1 MVPTHRSETA
11 FARGAL
17 MGVLM
22 MLIPSD
28 GEDGAEGR
36 GELGVAISNVE
47 RGWGCP
53 FRQVV
58 AEVAGLLSDP
68 ATDGVGRNS
77 GNADEPD
84 AVLDEEQYVEPSE
97 QDGVDREEVTGDQAL
112 RLSVRELGPDGTRA
126 SRRGVDAPTLQDR
139 PDARWGDGDA
149 HGGELAMDP
158 SVAPG
163 RVLTSQSN
171 DEDGYG
177 CGDRGSTGPTVWV
190 GPASADEVA
199 VPAQQR
205 GRLDEEASATGSWE
219 KA

>member
-1 MVPTHRSETA
+1 MVPTNRSQTA

-22 MLIPSD
+22 ILIPS
-28 GEDGAEGR
+28 A
-36 GELGVAISNVE
+36 AKTA
-47 RGWGCP
+47 P
-53 FRQVV
+53 K
-58 AEVAGLLSDP
+58 
-68 ATDGVGRNS
+68 DGVNLVSRSRMRNVTGVVRS
-77 GNADEPD
+77 VRSKQRLRACWVTQPQTGLAGNPGHADEAG

-112 RLSVRELGPDGTRA
+112 RLSVKELGPGGTRA
-126 SRRGVDAPTLQDR
+126 SRRRVGAPTLQDR

-158 SVAPG
+158 LVAPG
-163 RVLTSQSN
+163 RVLTSQPD
-171 DEDGYG
+171 DEGGCG